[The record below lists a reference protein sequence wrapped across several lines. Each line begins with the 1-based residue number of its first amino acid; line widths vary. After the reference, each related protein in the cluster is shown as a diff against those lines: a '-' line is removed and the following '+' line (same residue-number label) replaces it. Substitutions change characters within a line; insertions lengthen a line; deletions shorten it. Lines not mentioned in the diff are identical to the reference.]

1 MRDEKQCA
9 EELDCIEH
17 SLLEKVHDEPVT
29 ERLHHIDK
37 AVVDDLHIR
46 TVSDTVDWRDNSSQ
60 TLHET
65 KTPEDERPGDQHQG
79 EDVEPQHATHEG
91 DSHLELLQLLC
102 LHVHFDFHLSQTSH
116 ELVLDL
122 VKPTVS
128 EVRTLHEHTDPSGNE
143 TIGRSRTPVDHVH
156 AIVNLIGDVTNTP
169 VERAHLIVNLACDM
183 NHTLVERV
191 KLKINN
197 LAEVFRHIIDLRV
210 KMIARL
216 IHLGGKGGKDLVEF
230 GDRHYYTGMD
240 IKTPC
245 LIYSII
251 RNVCACLLT
260 GGLA

>member
-1 MRDEKQCA
+1 MRDEKQYSEDLEVC
-9 EELDCIEH
+9 LVTD
-17 SLLEKVHDEPVT
+17 LLEEVHDEPVADG
-29 ERLHHIDK
+29 LAHIDK
-37 AVVDDLHIR
+37 AVLDHLHIR

-116 ELVLDL
+116 E
-122 VKPTVS
+122 
-128 EVRTLHEHTDPSGNE
+128 HTDPSGNE
-143 TIGRSRTPVDHVH
+143 TIGRSRTPVANGHG
-156 AIVNLIGDVTNTP
+156 IVNLVGDVNNTT
-169 VERAHLIVNLACDM
+169 VEHAHLIVNLACDM

-191 KLKINN
+191 KLKIND

-210 KMIARL
+210 KVIARL
-216 IHLGGKGGKDLVEF
+216 IHLGGEGGKDLVEF

>member
-1 MRDEKQCA
+1 MRDEKQYSEDLEVC
-9 EELDCIEH
+9 LVTD
-17 SLLEKVHDEPVT
+17 LLEEVHDEPVT
-29 ERLHHIDK
+29 DGLAHIDK
-37 AVVDDLHIR
+37 AVLDHLHIR

-102 LHVHFDFHLSQTSH
+102 LHVHFGLHLIQTTH
-116 ELVLDL
+116 ELVLDF
-122 VKPTVS
+122 VKPS
-128 EVRTLHEHTDPSGNE
+128 IGEVRTLHEHTDPSGNE
-143 TIGRSRTPVDHVH
+143 TIGRSRTPVANVH
-156 AIVNLIGDVTNTP
+156 GIVNLV
-169 VERAHLIVNLACDM
+169 
-183 NHTLVERV
+183 VERV
-191 KLKINN
+191 HGTVN
-197 LAEVFRHIIDLRV
+197 LLVDNLGDGSRHSVDLRV

-216 IHLGGKGGKDLVEF
+216 IHLGGEGGKDLVEF

-260 GGLA
+260 GRLS